1 MEENYISIS
10 FAGLWTV
17 IKKNWLALVGI
28 TAVFVGLGLSYALRL
43 KDEFTSTGKILPEI
57 KGGASKMSGLSGLAS
72 LAGVSIPS
80 AEGSEAIR
88 PDLYP
93 DVMNSVPFYIYL
105 LDKKVKTEENRSL
118 TFKQFAY
125 ESLFKSD
132 SSFVQ
137 KMKPIQISREGE
149 YGISNFNFQLI
160 KELRKRVTAV
170 MDKKTGL
177 ITVSAKMPDRYVAT
191 SIAGF
196 SLTYLTDYITKY
208 RTQKAADNVLFFEE
222 QMKRA
227 KSKFYSTQ
235 AQKAQY
241 QDGFQQQYMRM
252 RSMDVQRER
261 IETEYMFSS
270 AFYKQLEQQYE
281 QSKIDLQREI
291 PVLKVLEPPII
302 PNEKSEPKR
311 SIILIGVSILGA
323 IVALIAVLLWKKNW
337 KNVIISSES

>member
-1 MEENYISIS
+1 MEENYITIS
-10 FAGLWTV
+10 FAGLWAV
-17 IKKNWLALVGI
+17 IKKNWLALIGI
-28 TAVFVGLGLSYALRL
+28 TAVFIAGGLYYAMGL
-43 KDEFTSTGKILPEI
+43 KDEFTSNGKILPEI
-57 KGGASKMSGLSGLAS
+57 KGGGGRSSGLSGLAS

-80 AEGSEAIR
+80 AEGSDAIR

-93 DVMNSVPFYIYL
+93 DVLNSVPFYLYL
-105 LDKKVKTEENRSL
+105 LDKQIITEGNKKQN
-118 TFKQFAY
+118 FKQYALKA
-125 ESLFKSD
+125 LFKGD
-132 SSFVQ
+132 SSAFAKKQAILPMGDGSIGLSHVNFG
-137 KMKPIQISREGE
+137 IIS
-149 YGISNFNFQLI
+149 
-160 KELRKRVTAV
+160 ELRKRVTAV
-170 MDKKTGL
+170 MDKKTGI

-311 SIILIGVSILGA
+311 SIILIGISILGA